1 MIGRAF
7 VSGARSRLDFP
18 DILGATFWAAL
29 AVAVVLPLISCLRL
43 VGLLRT
49 RGQGDRSL
57 TWTEIGWTAVPI
69 GLLALLVLHSL
80 GGMVGG

>member
-18 DILGATFWAAL
+18 DILGATFWAML
-29 AVAVVLPLISCLRL
+29 AVAFVFPLLSCLRL
-43 VGLLRT
+43 VGKLRT
-49 RGQGDRSL
+49 RGRADRSL
-57 TWTEIGWTAVPI
+57 TWTEIGWTAVPV

-80 GGMVGG
+80 GGVVGG